1 MFTNQ
6 DEKRGNRISE
16 IAIPN
21 KSLYFKLCL
30 TILIL
35 LLSIIAIPRLVNA
48 QQSVVSKSKAVITVS
63 DSVDSKIPRKII
75 YKISKDKT
83 IDVEME
89 STYMIVTL
97 GGGKTFKI
105 DFDSMYANYISD
117 SDTLIIEPMLT
128 SKFKKR
134 WVFPK
139 GPFGPIPS
147 FHTNF
152 RRMVTAGFVLTLL
165 FLLFL
170 IMILG
175 LPILIVFLLYKR
187 WRWTH
192 EERMKAIE
200 TGLFVG
206 KTSIIKQERFMQRGV
221 IWGAIGLGLIIYSIL
236 VGYLG
241 LWGWLGLILL
251 PIGIANMIIWRSSKK
266 KMGNKLS
273 VDYPES
279 HDENKPSSSSE
290 TGMGE

>member
-1 MFTNQ
+1 MFTNL

-21 KSLYFKLCL
+21 KSWYFMLCL
-30 TILIL
+30 TILTI
-35 LLSIIAIPRLVNA
+35 LLSILAIPRSVNA
-48 QQSVVSKSKAVITVS
+48 QQPVVSKSKAVITVS

-75 YKISKDKT
+75 YKIYKDKT
-83 IDVEME
+83 IDVEVE

-97 GGGKTFKI
+97 DSNTFRI
-105 DFDSMYANYISD
+105 DFDTMYANNISD
-117 SDTLIIEPMLT
+117 SDTMIVEPMPI
-128 SKFKKR
+128 SKFKKS
-134 WVFPK
+134 WVLPK
-139 GPFGPIPS
+139 NFFGQNPS

-152 RRMVTAGFVLTLL
+152 RKVVTAGFVLTFL
-165 FLLFL
+165 FLLFM
-170 IMILG
+170 IMVLG

-200 TGLFVG
+200 TGLFVR
-206 KTSIIKQERFMQRGV
+206 KTAMIKQERFMQRGV

-251 PIGIANMIIWRSSKK
+251 PIGIANMIIWRSNKK

-273 VDYPES
+273 VDYSES
-279 HDENKPSSSSE
+279 HDANKPPSSTE
-290 TGMGE
+290 TQMGK

>member
-1 MFTNQ
+1 MFTNL
-6 DEKRGNRISE
+6 DEKRSNRISE

-21 KSLYFKLCL
+21 KLWYFMLCL
-30 TILIL
+30 TILTI
-35 LLSIIAIPRLVNA
+35 LLSIIAIPRSVNA
-48 QQSVVSKSKAVITVS
+48 QQPVVSKSKAVITVS

-83 IDVEME
+83 IDVEVE
-89 STYMIVTL
+89 STYMIVNL
-97 GGGKTFKI
+97 GGGNTFKI
-105 DFDSMYANYISD
+105 DFDSMYANNISD
-117 SDTLIIEPMLT
+117 SDTMIIEPMSI
-128 SKFKKR
+128 SKFKKG
-134 WVFPK
+134 WVLPNNF
-139 GPFGPIPS
+139 FGKNPS

-152 RRMVTAGFVLTLL
+152 RKMVTAGFVLTFL
-165 FLLFL
+165 FFLFI

-206 KTSIIKQERFMQRGV
+206 KTAMLKQERFMQRGV

-266 KMGNKLS
+266 KMENKLS
-273 VDYPES
+273 GDYSES
-279 HDENKPSSSSE
+279 HSANKPPSSTE
-290 TGMGE
+290 TGIGE